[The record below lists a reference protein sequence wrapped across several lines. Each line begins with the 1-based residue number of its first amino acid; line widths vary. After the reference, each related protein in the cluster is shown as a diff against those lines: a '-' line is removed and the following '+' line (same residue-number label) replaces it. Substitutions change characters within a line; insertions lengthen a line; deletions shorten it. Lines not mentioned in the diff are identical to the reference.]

1 MAHLNQ
7 QSTGITSLRHHALS
21 LPVHRDKAMPGV
33 LGLAR
38 LVVPRMESRG
48 LGSRR
53 IHKTRPL
60 LLPFGSDN
68 APSEV
73 QRRGAKG
80 NLRPSGGVFQVR
92 LARRRLAH
100 SGSSRLW
107 RGLLGV
113 RRGAALTT
121 NLLLASL
128 RLHELPAAIRGASES
143 YPPPLKEQARRTMRA
158 PPAASAQARLVHEID
173 VLITISGSK
182 KAGLA
187 IVRLLPFDS

>member
-1 MAHLNQ
+1 M
-7 QSTGITSLRHHALS
+7 RHHALS

-80 NLRPSGGVFQVR
+80 NPRPSGGVFQVR

-173 VLITISGSK
+173 FLITISGSK

-187 IVRLLPFDS
+187 IARLLPFDS